1 MQSLL
6 VGTIISEMQE
16 ITDVGLILPILENA
30 VHMLDGNGRH
40 LVQTVSF
47 YHVWFVFTFISIPY
61 IV

>member
-30 VHMLDGNGRH
+30 VQMEMGN
-40 LVQTVSF
+40 
-47 YHVWFVFTFISIPY
+47 IS
-61 IV
+61 